1 MGWKTGPDVG
11 SSSLFTIFFQHLE
24 SAIQVILSSRS
35 RFNERAKRAPFLHLR
50 KNVKSRRGNIF
61 PKIRGIRVPKKNFQW
76 FRLKSHLPKKPWKLR
91 ETSKFCLSV
100 CRHLIIIEGRSIN
113 PQASRIINSL
123 LDLFG
128 NDQFV
133 LEKTAKSHWCFRS
146 WLKKWKST

>member
-1 MGWKTGPDVG
+1 MNYA
-11 SSSLFTIFFQHLE
+11 HRC
-24 SAIQVILSSRS
+24 LSSFRPWKQLCS
-35 RFNERAKRAPFLHLR
+35 ESKENSISHH
-50 KNVKSRRGNIF
+50 NINSNKTRQNSVLG
-61 PKIRGIRVPKKNFQW
+61 KIGKKLGIRVPKYLGKFCKLEKNSMFYT
-76 FRLKSHLPKKPWKLR
+76 FKSHLPKKPWKLR